1 MRLLV
6 FILLNHSCIWQ
17 MEQKNGWFLWVC
29 FIDFIFLLFWNYNIF
44 NYLIS
49 SFPFISLQILPYA
62 SNCSLSNI
70 WPLFWLIV
78 VTSIYVYAYIF
89 WNITSLVCMR
99 LIGYLFS
106 ELTIYYWVIKWC
118 AFPWANYLSS
128 SEHCFIVCTS
138 LCRGEP
144 LWDFPDP

>member
-1 MRLLV
+1 MTCS
-6 FILLNHSCIWQ
+6 F
-17 MEQKNGWFLWVC
+17 EFAFLAL
-29 FIDFIFLLFWNYNIF
+29 FFYYFWNYNIF

-62 SNCSLSNI
+62 SNCSLLNR

-78 VTSIYVYAYIF
+78 VISIYVYTYLF
-89 WNITSLVCMR
+89 WNITSLVYMR

-106 ELTIYYWVIKWC
+106 ELTIYYWVINWC
-118 AFPWANYLSS
+118 AFHWANYLSY
-128 SEHCFIVCTS
+128 SEQCFIVRTS
-138 LCRGEP
+138 LCRGEL